1 MLTLAKAET
10 QTKKPVDVLRT
21 FGGSSS
27 AACSGERGDTE
38 EYICRLLPMGKG

>member
-1 MLTLAKAET
+1 MQTLAKAEA
-10 QTKKPVDVLRT
+10 QTREPVDVLRT

-38 EYICRLLPMGKG
+38 GDICR

>member
-38 EYICRLLPMGKG
+38 GDICR